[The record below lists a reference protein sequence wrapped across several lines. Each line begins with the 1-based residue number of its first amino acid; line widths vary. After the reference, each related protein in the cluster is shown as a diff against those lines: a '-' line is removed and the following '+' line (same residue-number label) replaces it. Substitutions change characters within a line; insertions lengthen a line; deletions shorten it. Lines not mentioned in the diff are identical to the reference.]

1 MYITRRM
8 VREAV
13 DALLLLSS
21 MEDTHLLDRSV
32 CATCKRQEELEDGE
46 CRDGCCLECAYCRSE
61 WRGRRADGNRW
72 FVSTGEWYVVC
83 PKCVGK
89 CDDALQRSATG
100 AFL

>member
-1 MYITRRM
+1 MYITRRL
-8 VREAV
+8 VREAI

-21 MEDTHLLDRSV
+21 MDNLHLVERTP
-32 CATCKRQEELEDGE
+32 CMTCRRYTDLEDGE
-46 CRDGCCLECAYCRSE
+46 CLDGCRLVCAHCPAE

-83 PKCVGK
+83 PACAVQ
-89 CDDALQRSATG
+89 CSDALTRSTHG